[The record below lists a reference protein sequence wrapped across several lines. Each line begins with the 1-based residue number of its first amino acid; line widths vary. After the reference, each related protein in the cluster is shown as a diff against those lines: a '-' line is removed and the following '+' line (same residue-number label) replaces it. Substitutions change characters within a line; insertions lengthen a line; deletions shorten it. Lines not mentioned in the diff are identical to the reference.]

1 MNETDIFKGKT
12 EEQARKQILL
22 QVREYCNKYHKKK
35 QYETGDKIS
44 YAKDMYSVIENAD
57 VLAVLTE
64 WDDFK
69 KLDLDKAANL
79 MKHKNIVDCRNMFSP
94 IQAEISGFKYQGIG
108 KKF

>member
-44 YAKDMYSVIENAD
+44 YAGRIMMQRK
-57 VLAVLTE
+57 
-64 WDDFK
+64 W
-69 KLDLDKAANL
+69 
-79 MKHKNIVDCRNMFSP
+79 
-94 IQAEISGFKYQGIG
+94 
-108 KKF
+108 